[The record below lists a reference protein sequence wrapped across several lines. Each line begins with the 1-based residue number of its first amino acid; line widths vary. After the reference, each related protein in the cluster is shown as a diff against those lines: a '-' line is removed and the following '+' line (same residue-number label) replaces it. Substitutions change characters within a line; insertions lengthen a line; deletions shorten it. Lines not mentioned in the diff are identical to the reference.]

1 MVKPALPAVLLSLVA
16 GAGAAQA
23 AAPPASET
31 PAFSTARDDVS
42 VMLWLRRNTSLG
54 PGQSVV
60 FSDDNVLVLMSD
72 VIDATRPSVHRV
84 GFRQEATKID
94 FVSRTG
100 GRSLRGAAEVDCTTG
115 RVKAQGIALYSGQDL
130 KGDQILAQGPD
141 ADFRSPVYGTASAL
155 VVAEVCRQGR
165 PSGNAQVASA
175 PPRPL
180 PSPAPPPAPAP
191 PRPAASR
198 PEIVQNTLPP
208 PPAPAAPAP
217 PPAPPPAPVPAPAPA
232 PAASTAIA
240 QIGAFSS
247 QEAAQAAWGKLVTT
261 YPAELAGKTVRIE
274 PAVVN
279 GQQVYR
285 TSVEGFAS
293 EAAARSTCAE
303 LMARS
308 QACFVRRP

>member
-1 MVKPALPAVLLSLVA
+1 MVKFALPAALLSLVA
-16 GAGAAQA
+16 GAGVAQA
-23 AAPPASET
+23 AAPPANET

-54 PGQSVV
+54 AGQSVV
-60 FSDDNVLVLMSD
+60 FSDDNVLVVMSD
-72 VIDATRPSVHRV
+72 VIDGVRPSVHRV
-84 GFRQEATKID
+84 SFRQEATKID

-100 GRSLRGAAEVDCTTG
+100 GRSMRGSADVDCTTG
-115 RVKAQGIALYSGQDL
+115 RVKAQGITLYSGQDL
-130 KGDQILAQGPD
+130 KGDQVLAQGAD
-141 ADFRSPVYGTASAL
+141 VDFRSPVYGTASAL
-155 VVAEVCRQGR
+155 VVGEVCRQGR
-165 PSGNAQVASA
+165 PAAGPQVASA

-180 PSPAPPPAPAP
+180 PPPAPAPAPAAPAP
-191 PRPAASR
+191 PRPA
-198 PEIVQNTLPP
+198 IVQNTLPP

-217 PPAPPPAPVPAPAPA
+217 PPAPPPAPAPAPA
-232 PAASTAIA
+232 PAQASAGVMA

-247 QEAAQAAWGKLVTT
+247 QEAAQAAWAKLSSSF
-261 YPAELAGKTVRIE
+261 PAELAGKTVRIE

-279 GQQVYR
+279 GQQLFR

-293 EAAARSTCAE
+293 EAAARQACAE